1 MLLLMMM
8 LCRRKLK
15 TGDAAAGVDI
25 DVLQMTPRK
34 KAKDAVEDAEGGWWW
49 WCCSC
54 S

>member
-25 DVLQMTPRK
+25 RCV
-34 KAKDAVEDAEGGWWW
+34 AEDAPEE
-49 WCCSC
+49 SQ
-54 S
+54 